1 MRHFQNF
8 WLYLKGGKRNVCLVH
23 LPRSRNL
30 FTMTWNICPF
40 LLPSCEC
47 YPLVPAWPLE
57 WSQTNS
63 THLLHDNHLG
73 VRRLWPGPILL
84 LQARSSDFV
93 LVNYSEII
101 SVPELAN
108 PLLCRSPDVLSVN
121 VERKNTDTVA
131 VSFQSFYIIIRLLSA
146 PGSHLTSSP
155 PTHESDPLHSSNTD
169 TLTLPSTFLPQGLCT
184 CCCCCLKNSFYRY
197 FLWPPPIHLPN

>member
-1 MRHFQNF
+1 M
-8 WLYLKGGKRNVCLVH
+8 
-23 LPRSRNL
+23 
-30 FTMTWNICPF
+30 
-40 LLPSCEC
+40 
-47 YPLVPAWPLE
+47 
-57 WSQTNS
+57 
-63 THLLHDNHLG
+63 G

-131 VSFQSFYIIIRLLSA
+131 VSFRSFYIIIRLLSA

-155 PTHESDPLHSSNTD
+155 PRSEGLRFSPQKYRDADQFLSRTAALPKTAESEVA
-169 TLTLPSTFLPQGLCT
+169 
-184 CCCCCLKNSFYRY
+184 
-197 FLWPPPIHLPN
+197 

>member
-1 MRHFQNF
+1 
-8 WLYLKGGKRNVCLVH
+8 
-23 LPRSRNL
+23 
-30 FTMTWNICPF
+30 MTWNICPF

-131 VSFQSFYIIIRLLSA
+131 VSFRSFYIIIRLLSA

-184 CCCCCLKNSFYRY
+184 AVSSAARHLTNSSSSLRHQHKCLFCRELFPRPANEVRF
-197 FLWPPPIHLPN
+197 FT